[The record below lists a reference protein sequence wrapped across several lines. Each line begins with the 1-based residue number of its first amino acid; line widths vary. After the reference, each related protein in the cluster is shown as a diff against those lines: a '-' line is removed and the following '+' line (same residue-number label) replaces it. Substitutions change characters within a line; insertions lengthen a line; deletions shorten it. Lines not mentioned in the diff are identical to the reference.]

1 MQMTDFN
8 GGVEAVQGFNQCV
21 WVDNIKVTSVEQFDF
36 NDMTGYQCLIT
47 IKVIPI
53 KGYKGR
59 MFQIITNST
68 WLDEIDPNMPI
79 KEAVQSYFDILSI

>member
-1 MQMTDFN
+1 MTNFIN
-8 GGVEAVQGFNQCV
+8 GVEAVQSFRECV

-36 NDMTGYQCLIT
+36 NDMIGYQCLIT

>member
-1 MQMTDFN
+1 MTNFID
-8 GGVEAVQGFNQCV
+8 GVEAIQGVNQCI

-36 NDMTGYQCLIT
+36 NDMIGYQCLIT
-47 IKVIPI
+47 IKVVPI

-79 KEAVQSYFDILSI
+79 KEAIQSYLDILSI

>member
-1 MQMTDFN
+1 MTNFIN
-8 GGVEAVQGFNQCV
+8 GVEAVQSFRECV

-36 NDMTGYQCLIT
+36 NDMIGYQCLIT

-68 WLDEIDPNMPI
+68 WLDEIDPSLDI
-79 KEAVQSYFDILSI
+79 KTALQIYLNDLKNV